1 LKKIPIVIV
10 AAAAALAALGGAA
23 GFGSGPREP
32 SSTGPATLHVELGGV
47 AGGKGNL
54 MGAVCSRE
62 SFLKQCQYLA
72 MRPAGEARVLEF
84 SGVAPGSYAVMVY
97 HDENGDG
104 RLDRAASGM
113 PLEGYG
119 FSRNARGKY
128 GPPAFDDAR
137 IDLRTGANRIALDM
151 VY

>member
-1 LKKIPIVIV
+1 MHIVIG
-10 AAAAALAALGGAA
+10 AAVAALAALGGAA
-23 GFGSGPREP
+23 GFASGSRAPAGAA
-32 SSTGPATLHVELGGV
+32 PATLQVALGGV
-47 AGGKGNL
+47 AGGKGKL

-62 SFLKQCQYLA
+62 SFLKQCQYLT
-72 MRPAGEARVLEF
+72 MQPAGGAPVLEF
-84 SGVAPGSYAVMVY
+84 AGVAPGSYAVMVY

-104 RLDRAASGM
+104 KLDRAASGV

-137 IDLRTGANRIALDM
+137 IDIRSGANRIALDM